1 MLAPELLYTV
11 AQAPVAKLVAAGIA
25 RKITD
30 CGFGEVLSWR
40 IINYPE
46 ISSIRRGYR

>member
-1 MLAPELLYTV
+1 MPASEILYTV
-11 AQAPVAKLVAAGIA
+11 AQAPAGKLVAAGIA
-25 RKITD
+25 RKIMD